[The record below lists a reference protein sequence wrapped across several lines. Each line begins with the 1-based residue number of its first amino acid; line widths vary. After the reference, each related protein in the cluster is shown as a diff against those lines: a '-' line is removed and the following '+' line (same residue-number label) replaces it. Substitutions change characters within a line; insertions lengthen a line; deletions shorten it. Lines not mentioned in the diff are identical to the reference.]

1 MPAPSDSIHPSA
13 RREVGK
19 KKSLDM
25 PYINKLGASP
35 LVPHMRSISSVS
47 TLDDLIGT
55 IASLQ
60 LLDVSIYRAFR
71 PATTI

>member
-1 MPAPSDSIHPSA
+1 
-13 RREVGK
+13 
-19 KKSLDM
+19 M

-71 PATTI
+71 PAITI